1 MGLSRPLLSAPLRT
15 VPKSVCPSCGD
26 TFKAVSFGDGDGRT
40 QVFCGLQ
47 ACYAEGIRAYW
58 RKLGYEACVKYGEGG
73 PRLVGVPVKM

>member
-26 TFKAVSFGDGDGRT
+26 TFKAVSFGDRNGRKQT
-40 QVFCGLQ
+40 YCGLQ
-47 ACYAEGIRAYW
+47 ACYAEAIRAYW
-58 RKLGYEACVKYGEGG
+58 RTLGYEARVEYEDGQ